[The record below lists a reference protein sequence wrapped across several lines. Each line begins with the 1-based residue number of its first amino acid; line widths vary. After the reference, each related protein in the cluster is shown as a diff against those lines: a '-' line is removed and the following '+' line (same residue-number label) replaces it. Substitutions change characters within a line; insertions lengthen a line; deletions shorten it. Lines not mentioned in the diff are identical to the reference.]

1 SQEIARSGSKVH
13 RMDQDRTAQSAS
25 RVDGDLE
32 GQVCGP
38 LELLWNHRKRQEPE
52 SLRLRNQSHFVQ
64 VAQSAQS
71 AAKPQL
77 VGLQSVAQTLPGA
90 TAASGGND
98 NRGPPAARP
107 LGMESQTDES
117 GQTVWG
123 ALSSGA
129 CVSESFGRAR
139 CGKTARRDLC
149 GGRRATGVPTAIP
162 AHGADK
168 ILASSCPW
176 HRFNWR

>member
-1 SQEIARSGSKVH
+1 MPSCGARGSTRHQSPEIARSGSKVH
-13 RMDQDRTAQSAS
+13 RMDQGRTAQSAY
-25 RVDGDLE
+25 RVDGEPE

-52 SLRLRNQSHFVQ
+52 SLLLRNQSHLVQ

-71 AAKPQL
+71 AAKPQM

-98 NRGPPAARP
+98 NRGPQAAGP
-107 LGMESQTDES
+107 PGMESQTDQS

-123 ALSSGA
+123 ALSGGA
-129 CVSESFGRAR
+129 CVSEVF
-139 CGKTARRDLC
+139 
-149 GGRRATGVPTAIP
+149 
-162 AHGADK
+162 
-168 ILASSCPW
+168 
-176 HRFNWR
+176 